1 MYLIKSIK
9 SFAIVIL
16 ISTITCIT
24 FADVSVPQIFSNNM
38 VLQRNID
45 IKVWG
50 WADENEKVTVTLG
63 DKQSSATA
71 DAQGN
76 WSLILPPFKAGD
88 PLKMTIKGKNEIVFE
103 NVLIG
108 EVWICSGQ
116 SNMQFGIA
124 SVLNA
129 EEEIKKADYPNI
141 RLYTVPQR
149 ISGTARQDLDSSWV
163 VCNPENISNRWG
175 SFSAVAYFFGREI
188 YEKLN
193 VPVGL
198 INTSW
203 GGSHIEAWIPE
214 DGFSFSPE
222 LRGLAKFTKNTN
234 EKYRKKL
241 KENLDAVDKK
251 PNCFGAPFVMPKHPF
266 DVAGGTYPTNPTC
279 LYNSMINPIVTY
291 GIAGVIW
298 YQGESNRQDGM
309 LYYEKTKAMIGSWRN
324 IWQQGD
330 FPFYYVQL
338 APLQQGQHYKG
349 DELPK
354 LWEAQTETLKIKNTG
369 MAVTV
374 DIVNDL
380 WDIHPKNKQDVG
392 KRLALWALAKTYGQK
407 DLVYSGPLY
416 KKMNVKDDKII
427 ISFDHADSGLAT
439 KDGKE
444 PDYFEIAGEDKE
456 FVKAKAIIEGQTMVV
471 YSEKIKNPA
480 AVRFAWNQQ
489 AMPNLCNVEKLP
501 ASPFRTDRW

>member
-1 MYLIKSIK
+1 MHRIKSIK
-9 SFAIVIL
+9 SAAIVIL
-16 ISTITCIT
+16 ITALTCLT
-24 FADVSVPQIFSNNM
+24 FADVSVPQIFSSDM

-50 WADENEKVTVTLG
+50 WADENEKVTVSLG
-63 DKQSSATA
+63 DKQSSTTA
-71 DAQGN
+71 DIQGN
-76 WSLILPPFKAGD
+76 WSLTLPPFKVGD
-88 PLKMTIKGKNEIVFE
+88 PLKMTIKGNNEIVFE

-116 SNMQFGIA
+116 SNMQFGLA

-129 EEEIKKADYPNI
+129 EEEIKNADYPNI

-149 ISGTARQDLDSSWV
+149 ISGTARQDFDARWI

-188 YEKLN
+188 NEKLN

-214 DGFSFSPE
+214 DGFSFSPK
-222 LRGLAKFTKNTN
+222 LKDLTKFTKDTN

-241 KENLDAVDKK
+241 KESLDNVDKRST
-251 PNCFGAPFVMPKHPF
+251 CFGTPFVMPKHPF
-266 DVAGGTYPTNPTC
+266 DAAGGTYPTNPTC
-279 LYNSMINPIVTY
+279 LYNTMINPMATY
-291 GIAGVIW
+291 GIAGAIW
-298 YQGESNRQDGM
+298 YQGESNHQDGT
-309 LYYEKTKAMIGSWRN
+309 LYYEKTKALIGSWRS

-338 APLQQGQHYKG
+338 APMKQGQHYKD

-354 LWEAQTETLKIKNTG
+354 LWEAQTQSLEIKNTG

-374 DIVNDL
+374 DIVDDL

-392 KRLALWALAKTYGQK
+392 KRLALWALAKTYDQK
-407 DLVYSGPLY
+407 DIVYSGPLY
-416 KKMNVKDDKII
+416 KKMDIKDDKII
-427 ISFDHADSGLAT
+427 ISFDYADSGLT
-439 KDGKE
+439 TRDGKE
-444 PDYFEIAGEDKE
+444 PDYFEIAGENKE
-456 FVKAKAIIEGQTMVV
+456 FLKAKAIIEGQTIIV
-471 YSEKIKNPA
+471 YNEKIKNPV
-480 AVRFAWNQQ
+480 AVRFAWDQQ
-489 AMPNLCNVEKLP
+489 ATPNLCNMEKLP